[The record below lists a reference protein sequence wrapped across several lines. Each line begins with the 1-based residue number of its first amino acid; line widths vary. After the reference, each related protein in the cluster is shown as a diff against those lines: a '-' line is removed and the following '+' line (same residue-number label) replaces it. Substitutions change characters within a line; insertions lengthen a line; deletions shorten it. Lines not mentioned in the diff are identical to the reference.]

1 MPTVQNV
8 SPLGDLDVPL
18 LRRVV
23 KAGEVVDVTV
33 DQAVAL
39 LEQPSNWQ
47 PATAPRKRAAVTA
60 KNEGAE

>member
-1 MPTVQNV
+1 VPTVQNV

-23 KAGEVVDVTV
+23 KAGEVVDVAV
-33 DQAVAL
+33 DQAAAL

-47 PATAPRKRAAVTA
+47 PARKRAAVTA